1 MPDIAPLATST
12 AASTK
17 TNFVADTSSV
27 NLTFNISTLE
37 KKVSDVTT
45 LWSENNLNL
54 TYDAKMWQARNQ
66 NVQKALELTQ
76 KDSNLIQNVTVQVPT
91 QDGKAIDMTKITTTA
106 QQEATWKE
114 AVSGYKYAQD
124 ASGNWVMA
132 RDANGQLI
140 KSNMT
145 LQDSSMSGINFLKN
159 YEGVTQPAYKEGTG
173 SDDNTRANNQTIIN
187 NVMSANSNKLSQ
199 ATTASNFAISQLQT
213 ALNTIQQ
220 LFTEFFNALKQI
232 SNSISA

>member
-27 NLTFNISTLE
+27 NLTFNISTLK

-66 NVQKALELTQ
+66 NLQRALELTQ

-91 QDGKAIDMTKITTTA
+91 QDGKAIDMTQLTTA

-114 AVSGYKYAQD
+114 AVSGYKYSQD

-145 LQDSSMSGINFLKN
+145 LQDSTMSGINFLKN

-187 NVMSANSNKLSQ
+187 NVMSSNSNNLSQ

-220 LFTEFFNALKQI
+220 LFTVLFNALKQI